1 MVKTQSAMFWFKK
14 NDLFLCLCYNIP
26 SGSSREVFSEIDR

>member
-1 MVKTQSAMFWFKK
+1 MVKTQSAMFWFK
-14 NDLFLCLCYNIP
+14 NDLFLYLCYNIP